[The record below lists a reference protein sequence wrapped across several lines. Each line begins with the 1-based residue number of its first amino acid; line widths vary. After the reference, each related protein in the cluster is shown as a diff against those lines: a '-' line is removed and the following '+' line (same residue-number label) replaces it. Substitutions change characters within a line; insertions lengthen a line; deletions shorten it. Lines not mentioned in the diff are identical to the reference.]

1 MTHSDTDVLI
11 IGAGLSG
18 IGAAVHLGKKCPG
31 LGYQIFEQRNAIGGT
46 WDLFRYPGIRS
57 DSDMHTLGYNFK
69 PWTEAKAIADGPS
82 IRKYVEDTADE
93 YGITPHIRFNT
104 KIVAANWSSEEQLW
118 HVTHEDDLGAR
129 DVTTCRFLFM
139 CGGYYRYD
147 EGYRPD
153 FPGEAT
159 YEGQFIHPQHWPE
172 DLDYSGKKVV
182 IIGSGA
188 TAMTLVPA
196 MTDKA
201 AHVTMLQ
208 RSPTYLMPLPSID
221 KVTLALQKV
230 LPEKVAYRLTRARN
244 ISIARLLYERS
255 RRSPKAMRRLLLAII
270 RRQLGGQVD
279 MRHFSPDYNPWD
291 QRLCVVKDGDLFQVL
306 KSGRASIVTDRIERF
321 TETGIRL
328 ASGTEL
334 EADLIVPAT
343 GLDLQMLGGVAVSVD
358 GEPVVMKDKIIYKNV
373 LVEGVPNAGMIFG
386 YTNISWTLK
395 VDIAAEYLCRLMNL
409 MDRRGHQVVVARD
422 TENSRG
428 EETILGSLDAGYIK
442 RAADRLPRQG
452 THGPWKSNQN
462 YLEDVKV
469 LRFEPIEDG
478 YLEFDGVRTRVGQGR
493 AAGVLAPLR
502 SALFGT

>member
-208 RSPTYLMPLPSID
+208 RSPTYVVSRPAVDKFANFLRKILPDSWAYSFIRWRN
-221 KVTLALQKV
+221 VLLQQFFF
-230 LPEKVAYRLTRARN
+230 RQTRAN
-244 ISIARLLYERS
+244 PDKARD
-255 RRSPKAMRRLLLAII
+255 RLVGMVKEE
-270 RRQLGGQVD
+270 LGPDYPVET
-279 MRHFSPDYNPWD
+279 HFNPAYNPWE
-291 QRLCVVKDGDLFQVL
+291 QRLCLVPDSDLFNAL
-306 KSGRASIVTDRIERF
+306 KSGKELDADIVVT
-321 TETGIRL
+321 
-328 ASGTEL
+328 
-334 EADLIVPAT
+334 AT
-343 GLDLQMLGGVAVSVD
+343 GLQLQFLNGVEVSID
-358 GEPVVMKDKIIYKNV
+358 GEKRDPGRMLNYKGVMLSNM
-373 LVEGVPNAGMIFG
+373 PNLACTFG
-386 YTNISWTLK
+386 YTNASWTLK
-395 VDIAAEYLCRLMNL
+395 ADLTSEYVCRLLNYMDQHGYGSAMPKLDHYPNQTEPFVDFSSGYFQRVMDQFPRQHTEKPWKLNQSYSADLMNL
-409 MDRRGHQVVVARD
+409 RFGK
-422 TENSRG
+422 
-428 EETILGSLDAGYIK
+428 LD
-442 RAADRLPRQG
+442 
-452 THGPWKSNQN
+452 
-462 YLEDVKV
+462 
-469 LRFEPIEDG
+469 
-478 YLEFDGVRTRVGQGR
+478 DGVLSFTPAEEADVQPALQ
-493 AAGVLAPLR
+493 AAE
-502 SALFGT
+502 